1 MARLQRQSDDVENH
15 HPLREDKDSV
25 ALAQQPCC
33 QVKERAEL
41 GGSAERDPR
50 QLRIIRWR
58 EEHQIAMK
66 RGRLFQTLFD
76 QTVNVHV
83 RHAAQVLLDVL
94 QRHARV
100 YSSSTVAQADLS
112 GGSRADTSRSCGSLC
127 CRSAILRFIQP
138 SKRTNKKRVVGDL
151 AQVHIQ
157 RNKVIEAILFLRV
170 AGAAELR
177 VVLGDV
183 ALVQLLLR
191 RKHVNALCDVCLWWE
206 FGKNVF
212 LHAAKN
218 EGLQNLSC
226 VLENRLG
233 LFGGCDLFRC
243 LLQFVGARGVEEGE
257 EGEEFGKV
265 VLNGSACEEEL
276 VGRSDLAESL

>member
-1 MARLQRQSDDVENH
+1 
-15 HPLREDKDSV
+15 
-25 ALAQQPCC
+25 
-33 QVKERAEL
+33 
-41 GGSAERDPR
+41 
-50 QLRIIRWR
+50 
-58 EEHQIAMK
+58 MK
-66 RGRLFQTLFD
+66 RGCLFQTLFD
-76 QTVNVHV
+76 QAVDVHV

-100 YSSSTVAQADLS
+100 YSSSTMAQADLS

-170 AGAAELR
+170 AGAADILFLRVAGVAELR
-177 VVLGDV
+177 VILGDV

-191 RKHVNALCDVCLWWE
+191 RKHVNALCDVCLGWE

-233 LFGGCDLFRC
+233 LFGGCDFFRC
-243 LLQFVGARGVEEGE
+243 LLQLVGARRVEEGE

-276 VGRSDLAESL
+276 VGCSDLAESL